1 MNKTLILA
9 TIAGA
14 LGAFVFFY
22 EIEGGK
28 KREEAEQYQ
37 SSLIKM
43 DRDDI
48 QSVTLIQE
56 GGEIIRYQRAGESW
70 EITEPIHTGVEE
82 SAINGNHSAF
92 ANAIIQRT
100 FDTTLDKLKNFSL
113 EPARVE
119 VILESIEGRKVEL
132 LIGDEAPTRGDLFVS
147 FRDSNSVF
155 ITSDDVKSQAE
166 KTLFDLRDK
175 KIAHYEKDDVR
186 RINIVSNNQ
195 TIVIEKSG
203 DEWEMKRPD
212 LPVEE
217 SRVNSFLTSL
227 TNYSAK
233 AFTAESFSDEAE
245 YGFNR
250 PEVKVT
256 LSLGEEMASKDIT
269 IGGVVD
275 EESDDPE
282 YHGYESGLPAV
293 FIIREST
300 KNNLSRDPFYFQ
312 DKQLA
317 RFDKEA
323 LTEIRISGAYQIPL
337 APQDTLGWYVN
348 ADTSFKIEDS
358 DLSRFISAIDGV
370 NAAELVA
377 DTPDDKGN
385 YGLKI
390 PFLEVVVKDT
400 LGVSTGFSIGDPDD
414 DNDRYASSNGSERI
428 YLVRLSQVER
438 ITGWIE
444 EILGTDDDDQSAGIS
459 GT

>member
-1 MNKTLILA
+1 VKKTLILA
-9 TIAGA
+9 AIAGA

-28 KREEAEQYQ
+28 KREEAEHYQ

-43 DRDDI
+43 DKDDI
-48 QSVTLIQE
+48 QAVTLIQE
-56 GGEIIRYQRAGESW
+56 GGEIIRYQRSGESW
-70 EITEPIHTGVEE
+70 EITEPVRTGVEE
-82 SAINGNHSAF
+82 SAVNGNHSAF

-100 FDTTLDKLKNFSL
+100 LDTMPDKLKNFSL

-119 VILESIEGRKVEL
+119 VILESKEGKKVEL

-155 ITSDDVKSQAE
+155 ITSSDLKTQAE

-186 RINIVSNNQ
+186 RIELVSRNHI
-195 TIVIEKSG
+195 IVIEKTG
-203 DEWEMKRPD
+203 DEWEMKTPD

-233 AFTAESFSDEAE
+233 AFTVESFSDESE
-245 YGFNR
+245 YGFDK
-250 PEVKVT
+250 PEVKVN
-256 LSLGEEMASKDIT
+256 LSLGEEMASKEIT
-269 IGGVVD
+269 IGRVVD
-275 EESDDPE
+275 EESDDAE

-300 KNNLSRDPFYFQ
+300 KNNISRDPFYFQ

-323 LTEIRISGAYQIPL
+323 LNEIRISGAYQITL

-348 ADTSFKIEDS
+348 ADTSFKIDDS
-358 DLSRFISAIDGV
+358 DLNRFISAIDGV

-390 PFLEVVVKDT
+390 PFLEVVVKDS

-414 DNDRYASSNGSERI
+414 DNDRYASTNRSDRI

-438 ITGWIE
+438 ITDWIE
-444 EILGTDDDDQSAGIS
+444 EILGTYDDQSGEIS
-459 GT
+459 GA

>member
-1 MNKTLILA
+1 MKKTLILA
-9 TIAGA
+9 GIAGA

-48 QSVTLIQE
+48 QAVTLIQE
-56 GGEIIRYQRAGESW
+56 GGEIIRYQRTGDSW
-70 EITEPIHTGVEE
+70 EITEPVRTGVEE
-82 SAINGNHSAF
+82 SAVNGNHSAF

-100 FDTTLDKLKNFSL
+100 HDTAPDKQKNFSL

-119 VILESIEGRKVEL
+119 VILESKEGRKVEL

-155 ITSDDVKSQAE
+155 ITSDDVKTQAE

-186 RINIVSNNQ
+186 RIEIVSRDH
-195 TIVIEKSG
+195 TIVIEKTG
-203 DEWEMKRPD
+203 DEWEMKTPD

-217 SRVNSFLTSL
+217 SRVSSFLTSL

-233 AFTAESFSDEAE
+233 AFTAESFSDEDE
-245 YGFNR
+245 YGFDK

-256 LSLGEEMASKDIT
+256 LSLGQEMASKEIT

-300 KNNLSRDPFYFQ
+300 KINLRRDPFYFQ

-317 RFDKEA
+317 RFNKEA
-323 LTEIRISGAYQIPL
+323 LTEIHISGAYQITL
-337 APQDTLGWYVN
+337 APQDTLGWYVH
-348 ADTSFKIEDS
+348 ADTSFKIDDS
-358 DLSRFISAIDGV
+358 DFSRLISAIDGII
-370 NAAELVA
+370 AAELVV
-377 DTPDDKGN
+377 DMPDDKGN

-390 PFLEVVVKDT
+390 PFLEVVLKDS
-400 LGVSTGFSIGDPDD
+400 LGISTGFSIGDPDD
-414 DNDRYASSNGSERI
+414 DNDRYASSQGSNRI
-428 YLVRLSQVER
+428 YLVRLSQIER
-438 ITGWIE
+438 ITDWIE
-444 EILGTDDDDQSAGIS
+444 EILGTDDDQSVAIS
-459 GT
+459 GS